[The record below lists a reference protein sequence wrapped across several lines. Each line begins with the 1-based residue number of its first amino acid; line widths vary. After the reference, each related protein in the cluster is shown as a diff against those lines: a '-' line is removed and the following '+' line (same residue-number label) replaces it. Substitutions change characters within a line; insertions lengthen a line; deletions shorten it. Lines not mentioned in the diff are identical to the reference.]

1 MAFPPTDNSGTGIGT
16 KLNGSGT
23 KSISTSTHANISAS
37 AEFNNSESSQSLE
50 SLSSPVVCD
59 SGLDEDEEFEKEMCL
74 MLTGNHPQT
83 TYSRKVFLGGLPP
96 YTDPDDLQ
104 RFFATFGEVEIVW
117 PLTENTDS
125 DQEGIVYGYAFAV
138 FASAD
143 SVVNLVNKCAQINGK
158 FSISVPVG
166 GTRHVSIHV
175 RVWLNRNTKYFSENG
190 SDFMDKLTKNAIFVG
205 GLPRTVTAK
214 ELFDLMSLTFG
225 DVIMTQIEVELETD
239 YPKGAGCVV
248 FRDRDS
254 FLVAIARRFAGF
266 KFTECFKK
274 VELKPYLIRFTQCD
288 VCQKSRARNFCP
300 QLRCL
305 KYMCESCWQ
314 HAHVDLDNNSEHLP
328 MVRSPP
334 VRARFTTNNP
344 LMQKEREASIGYP
357 LQSQNNTIEN
367 SEKAEVHARN
377 LYRLVNSLPITPIS
391 LLESMSEPHRD
402 WNTDCG
408 MFDSRGPPPHSEAR
422 DFTGTIQPSPRR
434 SSSRKS
440 TSEARHDSHR
450 TNQRM
455 YWNKCY
461 TRGSTHA
468 PRSQFSHN
476 SYYAKDY
483 NAPDR
488 GYGSIDWNGSYGD
501 TVNFYPTASTA
512 YCDSWSERISALANS
527 SFSRPVLMSPYR
539 LNHFVRARTSF
550 SPTIRRPNQR
560 PTSAQAQKSTNDYND
575 TTKDLN
581 DNVALL
587 VSQFQLF

>member
-1 MAFPPTDNSGTGIGT
+1 MITPRAQMKKLMNTKAFLFVPQPHFSFFQESAQACAELNNSESSQNFDPLSSSVVCASEIGT
-16 KLNGSGT
+16 RSNGNGT
-23 KSISTSTHANISAS
+23 KSIPTFAHANISAS
-37 AEFNNSESSQSLE
+37 AEDNSESSQSFE

-117 PLTENTDS
+117 PLTENIDS
-125 DQEGIVYGYAFAV
+125 DQEGIFLLFLGGLPPYTDPGYAFAV

-166 GTRHVSIHV
+166 GTRHASIHVRVWLNRNTKYFSENGSDFMDKLTKNAIFVGGLPRTIHV

-214 ELFDLMSLTFG
+214 ELFDLMTLTFG

-254 FLVAIARRFAGF
+254 FLVAIARRFAAF
-266 KFTECFKK
+266 KFT
-274 VELKPYLIRFTQCD
+274 D
-288 VCQKSRARNFCP
+288 
-300 QLRCL
+300 
-305 KYMCESCWQ
+305 
-314 HAHVDLDNNSEHLP
+314 
-328 MVRSPP
+328 
-334 VRARFTTNNP
+334 
-344 LMQKEREASIGYP
+344 
-357 LQSQNNTIEN
+357 
-367 SEKAEVHARN
+367 
-377 LYRLVNSLPITPIS
+377 
-391 LLESMSEPHRD
+391 EPHRD

-408 MFDSRGPPPHSEAR
+408 MFDCRGPPPHIEAR
-422 DFTGTIQPSPRR
+422 DFTSTNQPSPRR
-434 SSSRKS
+434 SSTKKS
-440 TSEARHDSHR
+440 GSEAHQDSHR
-450 TNQRM
+450 NNQRM

-461 TRGSTHA
+461 TRGSTHE

-476 SYYAKDY
+476 SYYTKDY

-488 GYGSIDWNGSYGD
+488 GYGNIDWNGSYGN

-512 YCDSWSERISALANS
+512 YCDSWSERISAIANS
-527 SFSRPVLMSPYR
+527 SFSRPVLMSPFR

-560 PTSAQAQKSTNDYND
+560 PSNAQAKKSTNDYND

-581 DNVALL
+581 DNVAVL

>member
-1 MAFPPTDNSGTGIGT
+1 CAE
-16 KLNGSGT
+16 LN
-23 KSISTSTHANISAS
+23 H
-37 AEFNNSESSQSLE
+37 SESSQNFDP
-50 SLSSPVVCD
+50 LSSSVVCA
-59 SGLDEDEEFEKEMCL
+59 SGLDEDEEFEKEMRL

-117 PLTENTDS
+117 PLTENIDS
-125 DQEGIVYGYAFAV
+125 DQEGYAFAV

-166 GTRHVSIHV
+166 STRHASIHV

-214 ELFDLMSLTFG
+214 ELFDLMTLTFG

-254 FLVAIARRFAGF
+254 FLVAIARRFAAF

-334 VRARFTTNNP
+334 VRARFTTNSP
-344 LMQKEREASIGYP
+344 LMQKEREALSGYP
-357 LQSQNNTIEN
+357 LQTQNNAIEN
-367 SEKAEVHARN
+367 SEKADVHARN

-408 MFDSRGPPPHSEAR
+408 MFDSRGPPPHIEAR
-422 DFTGTIQPSPRR
+422 DFTSTVQPSPRR
-434 SSSRKS
+434 SSTKKS
-440 TSEARHDSHR
+440 GSEAHQDSHR

-476 SYYAKDY
+476 SYYTKDY
-483 NAPDR
+483 NAPDG
-488 GYGSIDWNGSYGD
+488 GYGSIDWNGNYGN
-501 TVNFYPTASTA
+501 TVNFFPTASTA
-512 YCDSWSERISALANS
+512 YCDSWSERISAIANS
-527 SFSRPVLMSPYR
+527 SFSKPVLMSPFR

-560 PTSAQAQKSTNDYND
+560 PSNAQAQKSTKDYND
-575 TTKDLN
+575 TTKD
-581 DNVALL
+581 NVAVL